1 MLAFLRM
8 IPYRRTLPAL
18 LALAANL
25 IAAGVPVLH
34 VLAHSGHDV
43 EYHPVLTAVAD
54 HADHGH
60 GQVHPDALHDEAAPK
75 TPASP
80 GGFFVEPA
88 SRVSLQASIRERRE
102 APVAPPRRL
111 ASRAPPPGD
120 PARAPPL
127 A

>member
-1 MLAFLRM
+1 MLAFSRV
-8 IPYRRTLPAL
+8 IPYRRVLPAL
-18 LALAANL
+18 VALAANL
-25 IAAGVPVLH
+25 FAVGVPVLH
-34 VLAHSGHDV
+34 VLAHSGHA
-43 EYHPVLTAVAD
+43 ERRPALTAVVD

-80 GGFFVEPA
+80 DGFFFEPA
-88 SRVSLQASIRERRE
+88 SPVSLQASIRERRE